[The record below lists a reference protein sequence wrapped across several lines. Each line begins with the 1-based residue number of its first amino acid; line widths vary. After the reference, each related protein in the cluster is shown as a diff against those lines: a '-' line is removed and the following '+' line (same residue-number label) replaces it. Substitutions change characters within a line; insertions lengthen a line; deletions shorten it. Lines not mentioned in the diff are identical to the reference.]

1 MLLYNASAMKIV
13 LATGIYPPDIGGP
26 ATYVKHMADELSQ
39 RGAEVIVVTY
49 VSNTGFEPDETP
61 WKVVRVPRA
70 GGPFNRWRR
79 FASALKTH
87 AKDADVVYA
96 FSSVSCGI
104 PLRKAKL
111 KKPKKILR
119 LGGDFLWERYTDM
132 GGRRTLKEF
141 YARFPFLKRFMR
153 GILAQFDH
161 IVFSTSFQE
170 NLYRRVYRR
179 LPPHSVIENALPERE
194 KVTHARHNPLKLL
207 FMGRFVRFK
216 NLPALLTAVAKL
228 PYVSLTLVGDG
239 PVAKQASALA
249 QKLLRGR
256 VSFLPSAHGE
266 DKDTIFREHD
276 LLILPSL
283 TEISPHTAVE
293 ARAAGLPVL
302 LSVENGL
309 SETMREGMTIRE
321 LRNSADITRAVL
333 EIDQTYEEVSAKA
346 MLPFPPRPWGAV
358 AEETMALF
366 ASIFKNE

>member
-1 MLLYNASAMKIV
+1 MHIV

-26 ATYVKHMADELSQ
+26 ATYVKHLAAELVE
-39 RGAEVIVVTY
+39 RGMEVTVITY
-49 VSNTGFEPDETP
+49 VTATGFDADETP
-61 WKVVRVPRA
+61 WKIVRVPRS
-70 GGPFNRWRR
+70 GGPFMRWRR
-79 FASALKTH
+79 FAAALRTH
-87 AKDADVVYA
+87 ARDADVVYA

-119 LGGDFLWERYTDM
+119 LGGDFLWERYTDW

-141 YARFPFLKRFMR
+141 YAVFPFAKRLMR
-153 GILAQFDH
+153 KILQSFDH
-161 IVFSTSFQE
+161 IIFSTSFQE

-194 KVTHARHNPLKLL
+194 KIAHARHNPLKLL

-228 PYVSLTLVGDG
+228 PHVSLTLVGDG

-276 LLILPSL
+276 VLILPSL

-293 ARAAGLPVL
+293 ARTSGLPVL
-302 LSVENGL
+302 LSSENGL
-309 SETMREGMTIRE
+309 SEAMRDGMTVRD
-321 LRNSADITRAVL
+321 LRNSSDITRAVL
-333 EIDQTYEEVSAKA
+333 EIDQAYEEVSAKA
-346 MLPFPPRPWGAV
+346 LLPFPPRQWSAV
-358 AEETMALF
+358 AAETIALF
-366 ASIFKNE
+366 SAMSE